1 MRKVKAISLV
11 SLIIGIGLGT
21 FMIIVMLQVFG
32 ATRSNYKLAQNLA
45 ELNSVLR
52 YAEVTMTDIIR
63 QAGYRAP
70 DATTGE
76 LPSYTTI
83 FQPFNSTLYG
93 PSGSAYDTVN
103 YPNSDDPAGVVV
115 SYFPGENVFISEID
129 ANNYDKL
136 WVKFEGDPDGSIRD
150 CNDLYGVDDEVIKIR
165 FYSRQTSIASGGTQM
180 AYYCERQNDNEDYVY
195 SDNPVGTVLIPA
207 DMFDTAW
214 VRYGED
220 LTGNGFIDRWSLGD
234 DVRDR
239 NQVYAVRV
247 AFLIHTKE
255 DVRSENVTQSFE
267 IFGQPVSRTDKKIY
281 KLHTFTIPLPN
292 TPNYPFDSPVGT
304 P

>member
-1 MRKVKAISLV
+1 MRKVKGISLV
-11 SLIIGIGLGT
+11 SLIVGIGLGT
-21 FMIIVMLQVFG
+21 FMIIVMLQIFG

-52 YAEVTMTDIIR
+52 YAEVTMTEIIK

-76 LPSYTTI
+76 LPNYTNI

-103 YPNSDDPAGVVV
+103 YPNSDDPAGVVL

-136 WVKFEGDPDGSIRD
+136 WVKFEGATDGSIRD

-165 FYSRQTSIASGGTQM
+165 FYSRQTSVATGGTQM
-180 AYYCERQNDNEDYVY
+180 AYYCERQNDNEDYEY

-239 NQVYAVRV
+239 NRVYAVRV

-255 DVRSENVTQSFE
+255 DVRSQDVTQSFE
-267 IFGQPVSRTDKKIY
+267 IFGQPVVRTDKKIY

-292 TPNYPFDSPVGT
+292 APNYSFDSPVGT